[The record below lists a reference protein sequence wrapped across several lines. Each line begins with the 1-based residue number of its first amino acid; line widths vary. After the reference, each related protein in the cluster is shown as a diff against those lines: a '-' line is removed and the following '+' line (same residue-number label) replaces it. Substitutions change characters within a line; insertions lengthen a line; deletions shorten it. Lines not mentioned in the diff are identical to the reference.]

1 MTPEQIEKWRAQFES
16 WIKSPPYE
24 RRAIRFGESSAWPGS
39 YASIDIDL
47 AWQAWQECARL
58 VAQDTWERAA
68 QCGER
73 WIHKHRTDALETQDE
88 GCDFVDGAQGV
99 INDIRAAAA
108 REAK

>member
-1 MTPEQIEKWRAQFES
+1 MTPEQIEKCRTQFES

-24 RRAIRFGESSAWPGS
+24 RRAIRFGASSAWPGS

-68 QCGER
+68 A
-73 WIHKHRTDALETQDE
+73 I
-88 GCDFVDGAQGV
+88 CDDMVKRSHSNAAV
-99 INDIRAAAA
+99 LIAAAENIRAAAA
-108 REAK
+108 KEKS

>member
-1 MTPEQIEKWRAQFES
+1 MTPEQIEKWTRQAS
-16 WIKSPPYE
+16 
-24 RRAIRFGESSAWPGS
+24 AIGDANELSGDAIAEF
-39 YASIDIDL
+39 
-47 AWQAWQECARL
+47 ARL